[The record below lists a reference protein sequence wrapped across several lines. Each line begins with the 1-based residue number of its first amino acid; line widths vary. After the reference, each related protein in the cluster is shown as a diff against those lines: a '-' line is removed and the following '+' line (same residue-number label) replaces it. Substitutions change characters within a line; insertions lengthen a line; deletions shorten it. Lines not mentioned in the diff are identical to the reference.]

1 MPVKPVLLHFSTAV
15 SSKRASDVVLRVPA
29 NSGWEV
35 KTLGRVP
42 CSPRARGSHRPSP
55 SAKGVPRPRLQR
67 PRAGSAANHARW
79 SLTEKPGPHHLSS
92 RPPER
97 HGLQRRHFKRGA
109 HFPQPPST
117 SAPGNRFRGW
127 RLLDVSHSRG
137 RGAGRGR
144 DGNAART
151 RARAAG
157 TRAAS
162 RPCPDLRQPHC
173 AGVLQEGRGHA
184 HRSHSGGTTLEQLS
198 SVLRSTSLSAGCH
211 GDGTGLWNAMVHPAS
226 S

>member
-1 MPVKPVLLHFSTAV
+1 MSLRRCPQGSRQLWLGSKNTGACPVLT
-15 SSKRASDVVLRVPA
+15 
-29 NSGWEV
+29 SG
-35 KTLGRVP
+35 TGQPPSLALGQ
-42 CSPRARGSHRPSP
+42 
-55 SAKGVPRPRLQR
+55 GVPRPRLQR

-97 HGLQRRHFKRGA
+97 HGLQRRHFTRGA

-127 RLLDVSHSRG
+127 RLLDVSHNPG

-144 DGNAART
+144 DRSAART
-151 RARAAG
+151 CARAAG

-184 HRSHSGGTTLEQLS
+184 HRSHSGGQL
-198 SVLRSTSLSAGCH
+198 LS
-211 GDGTGLWNAMVHPAS
+211 N
-226 S
+226 